1 MSVSP
6 YTPPIITRFV
16 PTEPLW
22 HVTVAVG
29 DGPGVGDG
37 LDSTGVAI
45 GLGLGLGLLAAG
57 DGERAK
63 WEPLKA
69 PRPPALT
76 NKSKEVRPPSIPI
89 LAGERPGPAGGYC

>member
-45 GLGLGLGLLAAG
+45 GLGLGFGLGLLAAG

-63 WEPLKA
+63 SEPLDA
-69 PRPPALT
+69 PMPQALT
-76 NKSKEVRPPSIPI
+76 NTSKAVRAASLPI
-89 LAGERPGPAGGYC
+89 LEG